1 MSHHG
6 VDTRQGTEKDPEGEE
21 ERMENWRKWKP
32 LPVPGAALN
41 ESTQLASLGPPGSH
55 SLAFPEHLVH
65 SWHSAKHQGYR
76 DGGEQKQGARY
87 LDRWPGSH
95 MSNVLCS
102 ASSGGD
108 SMHLPC

>member
-1 MSHHG
+1 
-6 VDTRQGTEKDPEGEE
+6 
-21 ERMENWRKWKP
+21 MENWRKWKL

-41 ESTQLASLGPPGSH
+41 ESTQLASLGPPGTH